1 MLSGDGP
8 PPPDFGKSTPASS
21 STSSCSH
28 LQSPSYVRLD
38 EAAAAAETSEAAAA
52 AATTPC
58 NDWQPIQLSPSEA
71 AVSPTASAE
80 KAMSYLTVADAAVVD
95 DSSDTESMGR

>member
-1 MLSGDGP
+1 M
-8 PPPDFGKSTPASS
+8 
-21 STSSCSH
+21 
-28 LQSPSYVRLD
+28 RLD
-38 EAAAAAETSEAAAA
+38 EAAAAAETSEAGAAA

-58 NDWQPIQLSPSEA
+58 NDWQPIQLSPSSA
-71 AVSPTASAE
+71 ASPTATAE